1 MAQRTKK
8 LLGSLRLRGIFFRTT
23 IEHSSL
29 RLTIVKSSIFFLFE
43 VISFKNLSYF
53 GISTISSSKGML
65 TCNFLYI
72 STNLENYLSF
82 CSSFT
87 LLWTRT
93 LTKEVS
99 VLPSLPLFVSHD
111 SPQWEP
117 LYSVE
122 VTFSFFFDSGI
133 NFLLL
138 VFTTFMSNIYSKIM
152 KQSIRK
158 LVIINYEHD
167 KYNFNMVYMY
177 WFLNWEYMTYIYIFI
192 LIPWKYKVH
201 LFTLWQP
208 SNKYMWIDLGQPP
221 NAKDNV
227 LF

>member
-1 MAQRTKK
+1 V
-8 LLGSLRLRGIFFRTT
+8 SLIL
-23 IEHSSL
+23 
-29 RLTIVKSSIFFLFE
+29 V
-43 VISFKNLSYF
+43 Y
-53 GISTISSSKGML
+53 
-65 TCNFLYI
+65 YI
-72 STNLENYLSF
+72 SLLCYNNFHIYLITNN
-82 CSSFT
+82 
-87 LLWTRT
+87 
-93 LTKEVS
+93 
-99 VLPSLPLFVSHD
+99 
-111 SPQWEP
+111 
-117 LYSVE
+117 
-122 VTFSFFFDSGI
+122 FFFFHNIKILSLSI
-133 NFLLL
+133 LSLLSQPNKLL
-138 VFTTFMSNIYSKIM
+138 VFVRNKVTNLIKFMSNIYSKIM